1 MSGPWPAPV
10 QVVEPIKLGYWPFVR
25 QLLRLA
31 KGADAIVLR
40 GTSGFSE
47 GYVEAVAALMIKL
60 RYRDPPL
67 VLVSDASWDIT
78 SQGLERRLP
87 AALRP
92 LLPRL
97 GRWAVHLA
105 DGRHV
110 VYCVLSTD
118 EQRLFNQRWG
128 IDGARVRFTPYFA
141 SLPTQLVASASDD
154 GYIFAG
160 GNTNRDYGLLVEAA
174 EDLDFPV
181 RIASSWKPSRRL
193 PDNVTVNWL
202 PHDDY
207 NRAMAGASLV
217 VVPLYET
224 ARSVGQQTYLSAML
238 LGKPVIV
245 TDAPGVRDYLQPGET
260 AHVVDRDPVA
270 LRAAIDWV
278 LDPGNRASVQAMTER
293 ARKAVDEKYLRSHYF
308 SRLWQAAAEEVVSRS
323 H

>member
-1 MSGPWPAPV
+1 
-10 QVVEPIKLGYWPFVR
+10 
-25 QLLRLA
+25 
-31 KGADAIVLR
+31 
-40 GTSGFSE
+40 
-47 GYVEAVAALMIKL
+47 
-60 RYRDPPL
+60 
-67 VLVSDASWDIT
+67 
-78 SQGLERRLP
+78 
-87 AALRP
+87 
-92 LLPRL
+92 L